1 MGARSTREYTR
12 AVGEWV
18 VIEQGVGCL
27 YTRVVGGWVV
37 IGQGVSGSLFS
48 SLEVISGHTP
58 WPDPPTPPGCGPR
71 HPLPQPDPLTSPWV
85 WT

>member
-18 VIEQGVGCL
+18 VIEQGVGGLYTRVVGGWVVIWQGVDGL

-37 IGQGVSGSLFS
+37 IGQGWVVIGQGVSCSLFS
-48 SLEVISGHTP
+48 SLKVISGHEV
-58 WPDPPTPPGCGPR
+58 DP
-71 HPLPQPDPLTSPWV
+71 
-85 WT
+85 